1 MHRIFIILILLLM
14 SCSPNPKSIKMMQAV
29 EEKADSFQAQSRP
42 RTVDVVEES
51 YLGATSI
58 PMGPMS
64 HPILNKHVTLR
75 TKGSLPAIASEI
87 SSLLGIP
94 VQVATD
100 SGAPVVTAPGK
111 APKHPAQPHPDAA
124 PPADGINMDLEALL
138 QVPSVGV
145 SSATSGGLSIS
156 YEGTVRGLLDH
167 VAMLS
172 GYGWDHDQNEGIL
185 FAKMLVR
192 TFSIIGAPGKVTY
205 ENQLTNKSKDS
216 SGSRGIGSTAQTV
229 SIADTSSQNA
239 QSNTVSWEFDIWS
252 DTESAIKALLSPQG
266 TVVSNPAAGT
276 ITVRDAPDIIRRVTT
291 YVDDVNTRLSRQ
303 IALKIQVWSLSVND
317 NSDIGVS
324 VSSMF
329 ADGNIQFTGN
339 VASGD
344 LNSVTAS
351 IVSGTLKD
359 SSAILKALR
368 QWGNATQVTSAG
380 GICMSNQ
387 PVPAMA
393 IERTAYLA
401 GMGMSQSEFG
411 QTTEVTP
418 GEVTTGFSMTVIPHI
433 LDQRRVVLHY
443 NINLS
448 ALDEMKEFTTSDITV
463 QLPQVSTRAFSQRTT
478 MKMGQTLVLTG
489 FEKEMRDIQKSV
501 GILNTFRKTNT
512 DRTVLIITIA
522 VESAE
527 V

>member
-1 MHRIFIILILLLM
+1 MSRIFFIFFLLL
-14 SCSPNPKSIKMMQAV
+14 SSACTPNPKTLQMVQDV
-29 EEKADSFQAQSRP
+29 EDKANEFQTQSRP
-42 RTVDVVEES
+42 RTVDVVDES
-51 YLGATSI
+51 YLGATSVQI
-58 PMGPMS
+58 GPMS
-64 HPILNKHVTLR
+64 HPILNKKVTLR

-100 SGAPVVTAPGK
+100 GAPVVTATGK

-138 QVPSVGV
+138 QVPSAGV

-205 ENQLTNKSKDS
+205 ENQLTNKSKES
-216 SGSRGIGSTAQTV
+216 SSRGIGSTAQTV

-239 QSNTVSWEFDIWS
+239 QSNTVSWQFDIWS
-252 DTESAIKALLSPQG
+252 DTENAIKSLLSPQG

-317 NSDIGVS
+317 TSDVGVS

-329 ADGNIQFTGN
+329 ADGNVQFTGN

-368 QWGNATQVTSAG
+368 QWGNASQVTSAG

-401 GMGMSQSEFG
+401 GMGMSQTEFG

-448 ALDEMKEFTTSDITV
+448 ALDEMKEFSTSDITV

-512 DRTVLIITIA
+512 DRTLLIITIA